1 MTDQV
6 SMPDGVGQ
14 QLATGA
20 PFAVPGPP
28 PQQSFVSNLP
38 LGPSGGYS
46 YPPDFVDP
54 FAGGIAQLWAED
66 DEPDARKN
74 PAPVVD
80 ARVQV
85 MGEEKK
91 AEEAQA

>member
-28 PQQSFVSNLP
+28 PQQSFVSTLP
-38 LGPSGGYS
+38 LGPTGGYS
-46 YPPDFVDP
+46 YPPDYDDP
-54 FAGGIAQLWAED
+54 FGDGIDQLYVDNEYT
-66 DEPDARKN
+66 EARKN
-74 PAPVVD
+74 PAPVL
-80 ARVQV
+80 
-85 MGEEKK
+85 
-91 AEEAQA
+91 